1 MSTTPRKPTAGQV
14 RDAANE
20 VIAALNAGRSA
31 EAEAKIHAF
40 LAMET
45 DAFEIID
52 AVRQSAENLK
62 RRDLEILLCRKGVAT
77 GYRFSTF
84 SSRLAELLKE
94 TNQPALISD
103 FIAGVDYATLG
114 VFHFFTGFRFS
125 GVERLAQAL
134 AEILKIPRVQLRV
147 EAFENPQYLFPP
159 MMANFAK
166 TDCVS
171 GHNLTATEPD
181 IQMMQAFAVRPV
193 VIRRNIFD
201 ALWAMYQY
209 IEQTRKPY
217 RGAFF
222 GDVYGTFDRDKKL
235 RALIHKFGQAYIEFH
250 VSWERV
256 VERKR
261 LDVAYVDFG
270 RLMTAPEAVLGEV
283 LDFYGKSIDEKVIAA
298 AARRHIPEAPADH
311 PTLFRGRGRNALAK
325 SHREA
330 LAAMAGY
337 YPDIDFESIGMD

>member
-1 MSTTPRKPTAGQV
+1 MSTTPRKPTTGQV

-20 VIAALNAGRSA
+20 VIAALNAGRGA

-62 RRDLEILLCRKGVAT
+62 RRDLEILLCRKGVAA

-103 FIAGVDYATLG
+103 FIAVDYATLG

-201 ALWAMYQY
+201 V
-209 IEQTRKPY
+209 R
-217 RGAFF
+217 
-222 GDVYGTFDRDKKL
+222 
-235 RALIHKFGQAYIEFH
+235 FGQCINISSKPESPIAGLSSATSMGLSIAIKNCAPLFT
-250 VSWERV
+250 SLD
-256 VERKR
+256 R
-261 LDVAYVDFG
+261 LISNSMFPGSALSNGNGLMSHMSILVA
-270 RLMTAPEAVLGEV
+270 
-283 LDFYGKSIDEKVIAA
+283 
-298 AARRHIPEAPADH
+298 
-311 PTLFRGRGRNALAK
+311 
-325 SHREA
+325 
-330 LAAMAGY
+330 
-337 YPDIDFESIGMD
+337 